1 MSRIIVGHDEALLA
15 WAQDRYP
22 LPGGYKKGS
31 TTIGFADDKQ
41 ILAVAIYSNFRQHS
55 IEISFVTSTPR
66 WATKGNIRAVF
77 EYPFRQLGVKR
88 MTAIT
93 SRKNKPC
100 RKLLEGVG
108 FRLEGVHPFAHDGVQ
123 AAFSYG
129 IYRDDVEARWL
140 KDVPHGR

>member
-1 MSRIIVGHDEALLA
+1 MSRIIVGHDEALLK

-55 IEISFVTSTPR
+55 IEISFVASNPR
-66 WATKGNIRAVF
+66 WSTKSNIRAVLA
-77 EYPFRQLGVKR
+77 YPFRQLGVVR

-93 SRKNKPC
+93 SKKNKRC

-108 FRLEGVHPFAHDGVQ
+108 FRLEGVHPFAHDGKQ
-123 AAFSYG
+123 AAVSYG
-129 IYRDDVEARWL
+129 LYRPVAEERWL
-140 KDVPHGR
+140 KGVPT